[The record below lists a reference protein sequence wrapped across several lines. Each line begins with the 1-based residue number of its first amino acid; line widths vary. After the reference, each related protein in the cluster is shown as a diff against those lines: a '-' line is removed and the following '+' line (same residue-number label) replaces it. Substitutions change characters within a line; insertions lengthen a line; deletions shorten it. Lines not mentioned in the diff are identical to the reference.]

1 MNHNERWLTYFMKL
15 CEVTAQ
21 MSKDPSTKVGAAIVR
36 PDKTVASLGYNGF
49 ARGCEDGPE
58 MYADRDT
65 KYSRVVHAETNCIL
79 HAHEPVRGYTLY
91 VWPFPPCDRCAATII
106 QAGIA
111 CVVAPPLPEDAA
123 PRWAEAVAR
132 AERMFE
138 EAGVK
143 VECFEREVVS

>member
-1 MNHNERWLTYFMKL
+1 MPFDHRWTNYFFRL
-15 CEVTAQ
+15 CQTAAT
-21 MSKDPSTKVGAAIVR
+21 MSKDPSTKVGAVIAR
-36 PDKTVASLGYNGF
+36 PDKTLASVAYNGF
-49 ARGCEDGPE
+49 PRGCEDGPE
-58 MYADRDT
+58 LYADRDT
-65 KYSRVVHAETNCIL
+65 KYSRIIHAEINAIL
-79 HAHEPVRGYTLY
+79 NTHEPVRGYTLY

-138 EAGVK
+138 EAGVR
-143 VECFEREVVS
+143 VECFEPEVVS